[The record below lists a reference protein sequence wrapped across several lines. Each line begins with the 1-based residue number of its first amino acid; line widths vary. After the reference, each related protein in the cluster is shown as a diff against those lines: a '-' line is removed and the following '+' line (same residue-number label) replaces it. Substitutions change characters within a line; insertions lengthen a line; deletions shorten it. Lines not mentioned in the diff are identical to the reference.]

1 MGQIDERQFHAAIW
15 ALHEALQRRDGIE
28 RRLRNGD
35 VTPDLYD
42 RGLQASEAVVTAR
55 LGLYQVLIEQGWTP
69 PPAVS
74 SQVDADAR
82 LVAEAGEHLL

>member
-1 MGQIDERQFHAAIW
+1 MGQIDEGQFHAAIW

-35 VTPDLYD
+35 VDADLYS

-55 LGLYQVLIEQGWTP
+55 LGLYRVLIEEGWTP
-69 PPAVS
+69 PPAVTV
-74 SQVDADAR
+74 QVDLD
-82 LVAEAGEHLL
+82 LQLLGEAAEHLI